1 MIMEYVLPVAALA
14 IGALLGF
21 LAAKKAAAATLAS
34 TTRQLDEAEI
44 EAARAHMEAESLKLE
59 NRTLEEKN
67 RGLEE
72 KNAEIRKAID
82 EERKQTSEA
91 QKQAMEQF
99 FKAAAAE
106 ALKKQSEEL
115 DQTNSRQI
123 GDLLKPIQEKM
134 QEFRK
139 AVEEQKTAHT
149 RETSAVEEQIKA
161 MMAQT
166 QGISDTAKNL
176 AEALRSKNKI
186 LGNWG
191 EKILKTVLTNA
202 GLLEGKEYDFVTQET
217 LKDKFGKTVKNEET
231 EKALIP
237 DVILNLPENRCVV
250 IDSKAVIS
258 NFADYVNAEEGTAA
272 REEALKKHL
281 DAVKKQAE
289 LLSKKGYEKYV
300 KATGRVSLPYVVLFI
315 PNEAAFQLYFAERRD
330 EWHRFFEQGVII
342 TGESNLF
349 AMLRIIQ
356 MAWEQLKYQKNLENV
371 KGLAN
376 ELVLRTSDF
385 LSCFRAIGGRI
396 AALQKTYGEAGN
408 TLLNAPRAS
417 VRAVAAKLCET
428 GAIEKTLVA
437 KFDVA
442 MDAEAALPEDPSSSE
457 TSYLS
462 GREDEEAGTEA

>member
-1 MIMEYVLPVAALA
+1 MTLEHVLPVAALA

-21 LAAKKAAAATLAS
+21 LVAKKAAASALAA
-34 TTRQLDEAEI
+34 TTRQLDEAVI
-44 EAARAHMEAESLKLE
+44 EAAHARMDAESLKLE

-72 KNAEIRKAID
+72 KNEEIRRAID

-106 ALKKQSEEL
+106 ALKKQSDEL
-115 DQTNSRQI
+115 DKTNSRQI

-134 QEFRK
+134 QEFKK

-176 AEALRSKNKI
+176 AEALRSKNKV

-217 LKDKFGKTVKNEET
+217 LRDEFGKTVKSEET
-231 EKALIP
+231 GKSLIP
-237 DVILNLPENRCVV
+237 DVILNLPENRCIV

-258 NFADYVNAEEGTAA
+258 NFADYVNAEDPVA
-272 REEALKKHL
+272 REEALKRHL
-281 DAVKKQAE
+281 DAVETQAE
-289 LLSKKGYEKYV
+289 LLRKKGYEKYV

-315 PNEAAFQLYFAERRD
+315 PNESAFQLYFAERRD
-330 EWHRFFEQGVII
+330 KWHELFEQGVIV

-349 AMLRIIQ
+349 AMLRIVQ
-356 MAWEQLKYQKNLENV
+356 MAWEQVKYQKNLENV

-376 ELVLRTSDF
+376 ELVVRASEF
-385 LSCFRAIGGRI
+385 LGRFATIGGRI
-396 AALQKTYGEAGN
+396 DALRKAYDEAGKK
-408 TLLNAPRAS
+408 LVSSKSS
-417 VRAVAAKLCET
+417 VKATAKKLCET
-428 GAIEKTLVA
+428 GAIEKKLA
-437 KFDVA
+437 DKFDVA
-442 MDAEAALPEDPSSSE
+442 TDANAALPEDPSSSA